1 MNDRHDRDDEFKR
14 NQSPSNAPRRTG
26 SASKYS
32 GKFSRSDKP
41 RSDRPR
47 SDRSY
52 SDKPRSDKP
61 RSDRPYAPRT
71 NSDRPRSDRSYS
83 DKPRSDKPRSD
94 RPYAPRT
101 NSDRPRSNNP
111 YTSKETSGDSDSSR
125 RYGKSDR
132 SESRSRSDFPRK
144 FDTPRR
150 FRDDEPRRERDQ
162 RIRGNAPVID
172 SDVTGDELGPELT
185 AELKSL
191 PVGLTIS
198 VAQHLAMSERYL
210 SINSELALVHALH
223 AKALAGRLACVREIV
238 GVAYYANENW
248 SSALNEFRAAR
259 RLAKSDYLIPMM
271 ADCERGLG
279 KHDSALKLLI
289 SDEARSLTGIERI
302 EAVIVEAGTRND
314 LKEHDAALLALK
326 VPALAG
332 FPGDMSAYARL
343 CFVYA
348 QTLEFLNR
356 GDEAISWYQKA
367 DSADPAATSA
377 GEKIADQ
384 DRTLFMDDLDYEL

>member
-1 MNDRHDRDDEFKR
+1 L
-14 NQSPSNAPRRTG
+14 
-26 SASKYS
+26 
-32 GKFSRSDKP
+32 
-41 RSDRPR
+41 
-47 SDRSY
+47 
-52 SDKPRSDKP
+52 
-61 RSDRPYAPRT
+61 
-71 NSDRPRSDRSYS
+71 
-83 DKPRSDKPRSD
+83 
-94 RPYAPRT
+94 
-101 NSDRPRSNNP
+101 
-111 YTSKETSGDSDSSR
+111 GDSDSPR
-125 RYGKSDR
+125 RYGNSDQP
-132 SESRSRSDFPRK
+132 SSRSRYDFPRK

-150 FRDDEPRRERDQ
+150 FREDEPRRERDQ

-172 SDVTGDELGPELT
+172 NDVTGDELGPELI

-289 SDEARSLTGIERI
+289 SAEARSLTGIERI

-332 FPGDMSAYARL
+332 FPDDMSAYARL

-384 DRTLFMDDLDYEL
+384 DRTLFVDDLDYEL